1 MTEKKLK
8 VINKLGLHARPASLI
23 VQSAMKFQA
32 TITIIKDEYKI
43 DAKSI
48 MGLMMLAAGNG
59 TELLFQADGTDEQ
72 EAINR
77 MEEIFNSGFGEEI

>member
-8 VINKLGLHARPASLI
+8 VVNKLGLHARPASLV

-48 MGLMMLAAGNG
+48 MGLLMIAAGNG
-59 TELLFQADGTDEQ
+59 T
-72 EAINR
+72 
-77 MEEIFNSGFGEEI
+77 

>member
-59 TELLFQADGTDEQ
+59 TELIFQADGADEQ
-72 EAINR
+72 DAINR

>member
-23 VQSAMKFQA
+23 VQSAMNFQA
-32 TITIIKDEYKI
+32 TITIIKDEYTI

-48 MGLMMLAAGNG
+48 MGLMMLAAANG
-59 TELLFQADGTDEQ
+59 TELLFKVDGVDEQ
-72 EAINR
+72 EALNK